1 MISFQQYSPHS
12 VDFSKSSDSPIFHD
26 RGQPLSVA
34 ALSWQSAQR
43 RDQLNCPLIWRTQ
56 KHILITQYTVYFLFM
71 KNNSLAL
78 NQKQYRQMIYC
89 LCVTDYNSFFDIHD
103 KDSFII

>member
-43 RDQLNCPLIWRTQ
+43 RDQLNCPLIWANTKTHFDYAIYRVFFIYEEQ
-56 KHILITQYTVYFLFM
+56 LISIKPKT
-71 KNNSLAL
+71 
-78 NQKQYRQMIYC
+78 I
-89 LCVTDYNSFFDIHD
+89 
-103 KDSFII
+103 